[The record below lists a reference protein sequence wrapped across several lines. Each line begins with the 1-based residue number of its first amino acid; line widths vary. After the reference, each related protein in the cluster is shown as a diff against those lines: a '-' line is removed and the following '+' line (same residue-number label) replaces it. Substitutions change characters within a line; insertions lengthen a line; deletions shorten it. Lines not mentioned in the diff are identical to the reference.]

1 MKKISE
7 KDLVTVLK
15 SKITSAETDMEARL
29 RIGSLVNLLI
39 QSASHSADS
48 LGFGYEGL
56 KKHNLFWVFSRLTIN
71 IIRPLNWNEIV
82 EVETWPKDI
91 VGLLYTRD
99 FIIRDGGGEVVARA
113 ASAWLPID
121 LETKRPK
128 RKESFDSEFFTF
140 LKDKHALKDPPEKLS
155 ETQEGEI
162 FKVNSTYFDIDLNK
176 HVTSTRYI
184 DWMMDT
190 FPIDFLRNNY
200 PKELSINYI
209 KETMPEMK
217 LDITKGQNGAGEFLL
232 EGINSDTGKTSFR
245 GKIIF

>member
-1 MKKISE
+1 MKNILE
-7 KDLVTVLK
+7 KDLVTVLR
-15 SKITSAETDMEARL
+15 SKITSAETDMESRL
-29 RIGSLVNLLI
+29 RPGALINLLI
-39 QSASHSADS
+39 QAATCSADK
-48 LGFGYEGL
+48 LGFGFESL
-56 KKHNLFWVFSRLTIN
+56 KKYNLFWVFSRLTIN
-71 IIRPLNWNEIV
+71 IVRPLNWNEVV

-99 FIIRDGGGEVVARA
+99 FIIRDGEGKVVGRA

-140 LKDKHALKDPPEKLS
+140 LKDKHALKDPPEKLAG
-155 ETQEGEI
+155 TREGEI

-190 FPIDFLRNNY
+190 FPIDFLRENY
-200 PKELSINYI
+200 PKALSINYI
-209 KETMPEMK
+209 KETMPENKIK
-217 LDITKGQNGAGEFLL
+217 LIKEAKGSGKFVL
-232 EGINSDTGKTSFR
+232 EGINSETEKTSFR
-245 GKIIF
+245 GSIIF